1 MHEPTDRVQRAERSR
16 IRVMYD
22 LAESVDRDLVRLE
35 VGEPDFDTPA
45 HVVEAAAEA
54 AGDGATHYTSNAGL
68 PACRRAIRDA
78 MAADYGVEHGID
90 EIVVTVGGMEALH
103 LATLATV
110 GPGEELL
117 YPGPAWPNYETQAFL
132 ADGRGVEVPMAA
144 DAGFALEADRLA
156 ARMGPETAAV
166 VLTTPSNPTGRVFDP
181 DEIRAVVEAA
191 ADHDAYVVADE
202 VYAGLTYDREP
213 RGRPE
218 GGRGTSEREEGAERP
233 TTREPRGRPEGG
245 RGTSEREEG
254 AERPTTREPRG
265 RPEGGRGT
273 SEREEGAERPTT
285 REPRGIA
292 ALTGHPEHVLTV
304 GSCSKTYAMTG
315 WRLGWLAGDRSVLEE
330 VVKIHESTTACAS
343 SVAQHA
349 AIAALTGPQEPFEE
363 MYEAFRR
370 RRDYVADRIDDADG
384 LSAPRPEGAFYAFLD
399 PDVEADSLPLAKY
412 LLEEHG
418 VVLAPGSG
426 FGTAG
431 EGRLRLSFA
440 NSMDRLEEGLDRLEA
455 GVAAY

>member
-45 HVVEAAAEA
+45 HVIEAAAEA
-54 AGDGATHYTSNAGL
+54 AGDGATHYTTNAGL

-78 MAADYGVEHGID
+78 MAVDYGVEHGID

-117 YPGPAWPNYETQAFL
+117 YPGPVWPNYETQAFL

-202 VYAGLTYDREP
+202 VYAGLTYDRD
-213 RGRPE
+213 
-218 GGRGTSEREEGAERP
+218 
-233 TTREPRGRPEGG
+233 
-245 RGTSEREEG
+245 
-254 AERPTTREPRG
+254 
-265 RPEGGRGT
+265 
-273 SEREEGAERPTT
+273 
-285 REPRGIA
+285 PRGIA

-315 WRLGWLAGDRSVLEE
+315 WRLGWLAGDRSVLDE
-330 VVKIHESTTACAS
+330 VVKVRESTTACAS

-349 AIAALTGPQEPFEE
+349 AMAALSGPQEPFEE

-370 RRDYVADRIDDADG
+370 RRDYVADRIADADG
-384 LSAPRPEGAFYAFLD
+384 LSAPRPEGAFYMFLD
-399 PDVEADSLPLAKY
+399 PDVGADSLPLAKY

-440 NSMDRLEEGLDRLEA
+440 NSMDRLEEGLDRIEA
-455 GVAAY
+455 GIAAY

>member
-1 MHEPTDRVQRAERSR
+1 MHEPTERVRRAERSR

-22 LAESVDRDLVRLE
+22 LAEETDRELVRLE
-35 VGEPDFDTPA
+35 VGEPDFDTPDR
-45 HVVEAAAEA
+45 VVDAAAEA
-54 AGDGATHYTSNAGL
+54 ARGGATHYTTNAGT

-78 MAADYGVEHGID
+78 MAADYGVEHDVD
-90 EIVVTVGGMEALH
+90 EILVTVGGMEALH

-132 ADGRGVEVPMAA
+132 ADGRGVEVPMPAET
-144 DAGFALEADRLA
+144 GFALDGDRLA
-156 ARMGPETAAV
+156 ARMGPETGAV
-166 VLTTPSNPTGRVFDP
+166 VLTTPSNPTGRVYDP
-181 DEIRAVVEAA
+181 EEIRTVVEAA
-191 ADHDAYVVADE
+191 ADHGAYVVADE

-213 RGRPE
+213 Q
-218 GGRGTSEREEGAERP
+218 
-233 TTREPRGRPEGG
+233 
-245 RGTSEREEG
+245 
-254 AERPTTREPRG
+254 
-265 RPEGGRGT
+265 
-273 SEREEGAERPTT
+273 
-285 REPRGIA
+285 GIA

-315 WRLGWLAGDRSVLEE
+315 WRLGWLAGDRSVIDQATK
-330 VVKIHESTTACAS
+330 VRESTTACAS

-349 AIAALTGPQEPFEE
+349 AIEALTGPQEPFEE
-363 MYEAFRR
+363 MYDAFRR
-370 RRDYVADRIDDADG
+370 RRDYVVDRVADIDG

-399 PDVEADSLPLAKY
+399 PDVEAESLPFAKY
-412 LLEEHG
+412 LLTDHG

-440 NSMDRLEEGLDRLEA
+440 NSMDRLEEGLDRIAA
-455 GVAAY
+455 GIAAY

>member
-1 MHEPTDRVQRAERSR
+1 MHEPTDRVQRTERSR
-16 IRVMYD
+16 IRIMYD

-78 MAADYGVEHGID
+78 MAADYGVEHGVD

-202 VYAGLTYDREP
+202 VYAGLTYDRD
-213 RGRPE
+213 
-218 GGRGTSEREEGAERP
+218 
-233 TTREPRGRPEGG
+233 
-245 RGTSEREEG
+245 
-254 AERPTTREPRG
+254 
-265 RPEGGRGT
+265 
-273 SEREEGAERPTT
+273 
-285 REPRGIA
+285 PRGIA

-315 WRLGWLAGDRSVLEE
+315 WRLGWLAGDRSVLDE
-330 VVKIHESTTACAS
+330 VVKVRESATACAS

-349 AIAALTGPQEPFEE
+349 AMAALSGPQEPFEE

-370 RRDYVADRIDDADG
+370 RRDYVADRIADADG

-399 PDVEADSLPLAKY
+399 PDVGADSLPLAKY

-440 NSMDRLEEGLDRLEA
+440 NSMDRLEEGLDRIEA
-455 GVAAY
+455 GIAAY